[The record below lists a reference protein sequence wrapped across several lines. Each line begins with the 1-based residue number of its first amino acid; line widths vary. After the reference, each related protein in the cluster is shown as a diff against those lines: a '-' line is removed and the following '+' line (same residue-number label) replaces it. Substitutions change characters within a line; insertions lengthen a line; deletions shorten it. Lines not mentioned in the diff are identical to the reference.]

1 MKKLITTLLTLII
14 SFSSISIALADDR
27 LVPTR
32 NPVDQTPEGQGSF
45 IGVIQQLPDGE
56 WTTIL
61 AGVIQFILAIT
72 GSLALVSFTV
82 GGVIM
87 ITAQGKDEQ
96 IGKGKG
102 IIMWS
107 VLALIIIAV
116 SYAIVL
122 GISNL
127 VLV

>member
-1 MKKLITTLLTLII
+1 MKKIVTTFLTAII
-14 SFSSISIALADDR
+14 ALSSISLAFADDR
-27 LVPTR
+27 LVPKL
-32 NPVDQTPEGQGSF
+32 NPVNQSKGQGSF
-45 IGVIQQLPDGE
+45 IGVVQQLPDGE

-61 AGVIQFILAIT
+61 AGIVQFLLAIT

-82 GGVIM
+82 GGIMM

-96 IGKGKG
+96 ISKGKG
-102 IIMWS
+102 VLMWS

-122 GISNL
+122 GISRL